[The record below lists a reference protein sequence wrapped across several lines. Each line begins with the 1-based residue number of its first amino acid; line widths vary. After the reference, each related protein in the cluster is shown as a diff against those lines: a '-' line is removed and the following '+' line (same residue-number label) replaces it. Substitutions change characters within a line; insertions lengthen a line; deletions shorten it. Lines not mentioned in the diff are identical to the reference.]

1 MQLTRSSG
9 SVCRGGAGG
18 GEMADPPFQKP
29 VVENVALTAVWSLFA
44 DYGWFILFGL
54 IAIYLLAQNVPRKIR
69 ERRSHQPAYE
79 PDAIVQREE
88 AMMAARQRMQE
99 EINVQAA
106 IFREKQKEREEE
118 KRRQKIAK
126 WESMKEGKSYKVTLG
141 QNPAEEP
148 DPRPSTSAATAK
160 PKSEKKPFRSD
171 GYNPLSGE
179 GGGSCAWRPGRR
191 GPSSGG

>member
-1 MQLTRSSG
+1 
-9 SVCRGGAGG
+9 
-18 GEMADPPFQKP
+18 MADPPLHKP
-29 VVENVALTAVWSLFA
+29 VVENVAAAAVWSVFA

-54 IAIYLLAQNVPRKIR
+54 IVIYMLVQNLPRKIR
-69 ERRSHQPAYE
+69 EQRSHSPAYE
-79 PDAIVQREE
+79 PEAIVRREE
-88 AMMAARQRMQE
+88 AMMAARQKMQE
-99 EINVQAA
+99 EMYAQAA
-106 IFREKQKEREEE
+106 AFREKQREREEE

-126 WESMKEGKSYKVTLG
+126 WESMKEGKGYKMTFG

-148 DPRPSTSAATAK
+148 DPGPSTSAAASK
-160 PKSEKKPFRSD
+160 PKSEKKPLRSG